1 MAQNSFTIKIIDD
14 LLEYYKNSAESSENK
29 TKNIQLGHNTI
40 NPRKCRDKIEELRQY
55 GVTISLWLFI
65 AYLISFIIIMA
76 ENKPE
81 VPPQE
86 VKEEEEKEKVEEP
99 AS

>member
-14 LLEYYKNSAESSENK
+14 LLEHYKTNAECEMR

-65 AYLISFIIIMA
+65 AYLISFIIMA
-76 ENKPE
+76 ENEPE

-86 VKEEEEKEKVEEP
+86 VKQE
-99 AS
+99 

>member
-14 LLEYYKNSAESSENK
+14 LLEHYKTNIESDLR

-40 NPRKCRDKIEELRQY
+40 NPRKCRDKIEELKQY

-65 AYLISFIIIMA
+65 AYLISFIIMA
-76 ENKPE
+76 ENEPE

-86 VKEEEEKEKVEEP
+86 VKEGEKVEEP